1 MNTDQKIIKN
11 KLGLLKLAEMLG
23 NVSEACKVMGYS
35 RDSFYRFR
43 ELYEKGGELALKE
56 ISRRKPVVKN
66 RVEPEIEQAVM
77 EMAIEQPAWGQVRVA
92 NELTRRGQFVSPT
105 GVRSIWVRNDLQ
117 TFARRLKAL
126 EARLAQNQGMVL
138 TEQQVRAMEKAK
150 QEKEAHGEIETAH
163 PGYLGAQDTYYVG
176 TIKSIGRI
184 YQQTFIDTYSKVA
197 FAKLYD
203 RKNALVAADM
213 LNDRVLPFYE
223 EKGVPLLRVLTDRG
237 TEYCGNREHHEYQ
250 LYLAVE
256 NLDHS
261 RTKAYSP
268 QTNGICEPFH
278 RTIQDEFY
286 SVAFRKRIYSSLDDL
301 QTDLDDWLSEY
312 NEVRPHSGRYCFGK
326 TPMQTFLDAKHLSD
340 EKQLDRMQAGTSS
353 DAFSPRDARA
363 AVA

>member
-11 KLGLLKLAEMLG
+11 KVGLLNLAEMLG
-23 NVSEACKVMGYS
+23 SVSDACKVMGYS
-35 RDSFYRFR
+35 RDSFYRFK
-43 ELYEKGGELALKE
+43 ELYDKGGELALKE

-66 RVEPEIEQAVM
+66 RVEQAIEQAVI

-92 NELTRRGQFVSPT
+92 NELTKRGQFVSPT
-105 GVRSIWVRNDLQ
+105 GVRSVWVRNDLQ
-117 TFARRLKAL
+117 RFALRLKAL

-197 FAKLYD
+197 FVKLYD

-213 LNDRVLPFYE
+213 LNDRVVPFYE

-256 NLDHS
+256 NIDHS
-261 RTKAYSP
+261 RTEAYSP
-268 QTNGICEPFH
+268 QTKAHASHCTSFEH
-278 RTIQDEFY
+278 
-286 SVAFRKRIYSSLDDL
+286 
-301 QTDLDDWLSEY
+301 SE
-312 NEVRPHSGRYCFGK
+312 
-326 TPMQTFLDAKHLSD
+326 M
-340 EKQLDRMQAGTSS
+340 S
-353 DAFSPRDARA
+353 DAGGRRVTSFRP
-363 AVA
+363 

>member
-11 KLGLLKLAEMLG
+11 KVGLLNLSEMLG
-23 NVSEACKVMGYS
+23 SVSDACKVMGYS
-35 RDSFYRFR
+35 RDSFYRFK

-56 ISRRKPVVKN
+56 ISRRKPIPKN
-66 RVEPEIEQAVM
+66 RVEPEIEKAVI
-77 EMAIEQPAWGQVRVA
+77 ELAIECPAYGQVRVA
-92 NELTRRGQFVSPT
+92 NEMTKRGQFVSPT
-105 GVRSIWVRNDLQ
+105 GVRSIWLRNDLQ

-126 EARLAQNQGMVL
+126 EARLVQNKGMVL

-184 YQQTFIDTYSKVA
+184 YQQTFIDTYAKVG

-223 EKGVPLLRVLTDRG
+223 EKGVPLLRALTDRG
-237 TEYCGNREHHEYQ
+237 TEYCGNREHHEYE

-256 NLDHS
+256 NIDHS
-261 RTKAYSP
+261 KTKAYSP
-268 QTNGICEPFH
+268 QTNGICERFH
-278 RTIQDEFY
+278 RTMQDEFY
-286 SVAFRKRIYSSLDDL
+286 SVAFRKKLYLSLDEL
-301 QTDLDDWLSEY
+301 QADVDDWLQEY
-312 NEVRPHSGRYCFGK
+312 NEVRPHSGKYCFGK
-326 TPMQTFLDAKHLSD
+326 TPLQTFPGCKAPL
-340 EKQLDRMQAGTSS
+340 G
-353 DAFSPRDARA
+353 
-363 AVA
+363 